1 MDGKELYCCVQLE
14 YSFRPLLKQVY
25 YFLGVTWEKVRGHH
39 DLMGLLLQN
48 VREKPPR
55 FPSVNDYD
63 RGLSEI
69 GRWRFESV
77 VGKARAGVVLDHLAV
92 LVLQARYFHLQ
103 PQPPAVETDAA
114 ASSAAVALASFPCV
128 DLRGPSIKT

>member
-1 MDGKELYCCVQLE
+1 
-14 YSFRPLLKQVY
+14 
-25 YFLGVTWEKVRGHH
+25 
-39 DLMGLLLQN
+39 MGLLLQN

-55 FPSVNDYD
+55 FPSANDYD

-69 GRWRFESV
+69 GQWRFESV
-77 VGKARAGVVLDHLAV
+77 VGKARAVVVLDHLAV

-103 PQPPAVETDAA
+103 PQLPAVDTDAA
-114 ASSAAVALASFPCV
+114 ASFAAVALASFPCV